1 MSASPMP
8 RHFIQDVRH
17 GLRVLAAK
25 PGFALAVVLTL
36 ALGIGANTAIFSVIN
51 GLLLKPLPYPD
62 SARLVYIY
70 NSYSKMSQETSG
82 MTVPDYLDR
91 REQADALADSAL
103 YYDRSFNL
111 AEQDEAQHLVG
122 IVATPSLFT
131 TLQVHAALG
140 RTFTADEAQLGREH
154 VAVLSHA
161 LWKNQFNADAA
172 IVGHDIRLNGEAYR
186 VVGVMP
192 GDFGFPNHEVQVWT
206 AFAFTPK
213 QMTDAMRGF
222 GFAESIGRLKSGAT
236 LTQLDAQFDQIVQ
249 NNVTRFAALGTSSA
263 RSYEAFIENSGF
275 RGRGKLLH
283 DELAGDIK
291 PLLWLLQ
298 AAVVAVLL
306 IACAN
311 VANLM
316 LLRISSRQKELA
328 LRSALGAGHM
338 RLAQQLVVESL
349 LLALT
354 GGAAG
359 IFVALACIRL
369 IHGLGLD
376 GARHGFSVDLD
387 GSVLAF
393 TLISTLL
400 VGLLFG
406 LAPLA
411 MIARAR
417 PADVLKQGARGSV
430 GSHTA
435 SRLRNGL
442 VIVQITFAVILLA
455 GAGLLIHSFA
465 LIRQQNPGFNSDD
478 VISATVH
485 LPVNRYKDS
494 YAATPFY
501 ERLLAGVRAL
511 PGVQSA
517 SVTNAILF
525 VDDDTSAYFIEGRDV
540 SDAQPPPLG
549 HNDTIDEDYFRTLQI
564 PLLRGR
570 EFLTSDDVNAPKVVI
585 VDELFARKFFP
596 GESVLGKRIAMRD
609 VNNERIWQTIVGEV
623 ATVKRNKLYEDTR
636 TETIYSNFSQN
647 PTRVFNVVMKT
658 RLVAAE
664 LIGPLQAILQTVD
677 PEQAVFDIKT
687 MHERIDSSL
696 DDRRTPM
703 LLLMLFAGVALAL
716 SAIGIYGVLAFSVA
730 SRTGE
735 LGVRM
740 SIGAS
745 RSDILKLV
753 LVDGARLAGLGLA
766 IGLAGSL
773 ALSQLMKSQL
783 FGVGVVDPLA
793 LVSVVVVLA
802 MTALLA
808 CYFPAR
814 RAASVDPIEALRQE

>member
-1 MSASPMP
+1 
-8 RHFIQDVRH
+8 
-17 GLRVLAAK
+17 
-25 PGFALAVVLTL
+25 
-36 ALGIGANTAIFSVIN
+36 
-51 GLLLKPLPYPD
+51 
-62 SARLVYIY
+62 
-70 NSYSKMSQETSG
+70 
-82 MTVPDYLDR
+82 MTVPDYVDR

-111 AEQDEAQHLVG
+111 AEQGGAQNLVG

-140 RTFTADEAQLGREH
+140 RTFTADEAQLGRVH

-161 LWKNQFNADAA
+161 LWKKQFNADAA
-172 IVGHDIRLNGEAYR
+172 IVGRDIRLNGENYR

-192 GDFGFPNHEVQVWT
+192 EDFGFPNRDVQVWT

-222 GFAESIGRLKSGAT
+222 GFAESIGRLRAGAT
-236 LTQLDAQFDQIVQ
+236 LAQLDAQFDQIVR
-249 NNVTRFAALGTSSA
+249 NNVGRFAALGTDSA

-275 RGRGKLLH
+275 RGRGRMLH
-283 DELAGDIK
+283 EELAGDIK

-316 LLRISSRQKELA
+316 LLRFSSQHKELA
-328 LRSALGAGHM
+328 LRSALGAGRT
-338 RLAQQLVVESL
+338 RLAQQLATESL

-359 IFVALACIRL
+359 ILVAQVCIRL
-369 IHGLGLD
+369 IHVLGLD
-376 GARHGFSVDLD
+376 GAGHGFSVELD

-400 VGLLFG
+400 VGLLFA

-411 MIARAR
+411 MIAHTR
-417 PADVLKQGARGSV
+417 PADVLKQGARGSM

-435 SRLRNGL
+435 SRLRNAL
-442 VIVQITFAVILLA
+442 VIVQITFAVMLLA
-455 GAGLLIHSFA
+455 DAGLLVHSFA

-478 VISATVH
+478 VLSATVH
-485 LPVNRYKDS
+485 LPPSRYKDS
-494 YAATPFY
+494 DAAAPFY

-517 SVTNAILF
+517 GVTDAILF
-525 VDDDTSAYFIEGRDV
+525 LDDYSGAYFIEGRDV
-540 SDAQPPPLG
+540 SDAQPAPLG
-549 HNDTIDEDYFRTLQI
+549 HIDVVDEDYFRTLQI

-570 EFLTSDDVNAPKVVI
+570 EFHTSDDVNAPKVVI
-585 VDELFARKFFP
+585 VDELFAKKFFP
-596 GESVLGKRIAMRD
+596 DESVLGKRIALRD
-609 VNNERIWQTIVGEV
+609 VNNERIWQTIVGVV

-636 TETIYSNFSQN
+636 TETIYTNFHQR

-658 RLVAAE
+658 RLAAAE
-664 LIGPLQAILQTVD
+664 LIGPLQAILQKAD

-745 RSDILKLV
+745 RGDILKLV
-753 LVDGARLAGLGLA
+753 LMNGARLAGIGLA
-766 IGLAGSL
+766 VGLAGSL
-773 ALSQLMKSQL
+773 ALSQLMKAQL
-783 FGVGVVDPLA
+783 FGVGVVDPVTL
-793 LVSVVVVLA
+793 LSVVVVLA
-802 MTALLA
+802 MSALLA

-814 RAASVDPIEALRQE
+814 RAAGVDPIEALRHE